1 MRSHEY
7 ELTVIVRPDL
17 EDSDT
22 NAVIEKLEA
31 VIETEGTMLLRDDWG
46 KRKLAYAINKHL
58 KGHYMLLSFAAP
70 ASLVIEIERRI
81 RLSDKIIRFLHVKIA
96 DDVNVDERVEA
107 AEVIKKQR
115 DEEAAAR
122 AAADAAATAA
132 SEAAEVYKAETAAA
146 AAATAAAAAVVA
158 SASAEAQA

>member
-22 NAVIEKLEA
+22 NEVIEKLEA
-31 VIETEGTMLLRDDWG
+31 IIETEGTMLLRDDWG
-46 KRKLAYAINKHL
+46 KRKLAYAINNHL
-58 KGHYMLLSFAAP
+58 KGHYMLLQFAAP

-81 RLSDKIIRFLHVKIA
+81 RLNDKIIRFLHVKVA
-96 DDVNVDERVEA
+96 DDVNVAERVEA
-107 AEVIKKQR
+107 AEIVKKQR

-122 AAADAAATAA
+122 AAA
-132 SEAAEVYKAETAAA
+132 E
-146 AAATAAAAAVVA
+146 AAATAAAEAAEA
-158 SASAEAQA
+158 YKAENAEAAATEAQA